1 MASSRIIVIMLMV
14 AVIGGGAG
22 FLINYSIS
30 LPQIEKLSND
40 LHASQAVNQDLRA
53 NISQL
58 TSEYNTLQGQYQSLS
73 EANSQTLSQKKSLEA
88 QVIQLNGD
96 LAQKS
101 SQIQVLQ
108 SENDALDQKIEIDAS
123 LKIFNN
129 ITSFYDYVRDTYGLA
144 GDKMGYTARSRIK
157 FGSQLAYH
165 DLGYDVWPN
174 QEATYFEDVGSHSYS
189 TASKIVEYA
198 ITRCGINTLDDS
210 VKKIGKILEF
220 INSRINYSY
229 EVDDVY
235 RAPVETLSLSSGD
248 CDDYS
253 ILAGALFERVG
264 VDSAISFYTNG
275 QGENHVMV
283 LVHIDNL
290 GSYSFYKFSD
300 LTHLGLRSGTWV
312 IIEPQGNIGYQ
323 GDAEWMT
330 QWKLDSAVE
339 IGP

>member
-1 MASSRIIVIMLMV
+1 MASSRIIVIILMV

-22 FLINYSIS
+22 FLINYSMS

-40 LHASQAVNQDLRA
+40 LRASQTVNQNLLS
-53 NISQL
+53 NVNQL
-58 TSEYNTLQGQYQSLS
+58 TSDYSTLQGQYRSLS
-73 EANSQTLSQKKSLEA
+73 EENSQTLSQKNSLEA
-88 QVIQLNGD
+88 QVDQLNRD
-96 LAQKS
+96 LTQKS
-101 SQIQVLQ
+101 SQIQDLQ
-108 SENDALDQKIEIDAS
+108 SENDAMEQKIRVDAS
-123 LKIFNN
+123 FRIYSNL
-129 ITSFYDYVRDTYGLA
+129 TSFYDYVRDAYGLA
-144 GDKMGYTARSRIK
+144 GDKMGYTALSRIR

-174 QEATYFEDVGSHSYS
+174 QEATYFGDVGSHSYS
-189 TASKIVEYA
+189 TASKIIDYA
-198 ITRCGINTLDDS
+198 ITQCGINALDDS
-210 VKKIGKILEF
+210 VTKIGKILEF
-220 INSRINYSY
+220 INSRISYSF

-264 VDSAISFYTNG
+264 VDSAISFYTNS

-283 LVHIDNL
+283 LIHLDSL
-290 GSYSFYKFSD
+290 GPYAFFKFSD
-300 LTHLGLRSGTWV
+300 LTYLGLRSGTWV
-312 IIEPQGNIGYQ
+312 IIEPQGTLDYQ
-323 GDAEWMT
+323 GDAGWMT